1 MKAINDNLGN
11 KINLIFMQISNLCKG
26 NTSFEKCLTSNLDKY
41 KECASAV
48 LRTNLKFKMRNALLQ
63 INS

>member
-11 KINLIFMQISNLCKG
+11 KINLIFRTKG

-48 LRTNLKFKMRNALLQ
+48 LRTNLNFKMRNALLQ